1 MITISGKTIIRH
13 ELDLFFGN
21 CMEHMHDTEED
32 WGYVIRWSKKY
43 AASKGNTPEIRELIL
58 EHIER
63 LERKFG
69 HKNVGGDRSDKS

>member
-1 MITISGKTIIRH
+1 
-13 ELDLFFGN
+13 
-21 CMEHMHDTEED
+21 MEHMHDTEED

>member
-1 MITISGKTIIRH
+1 MIQH
-13 ELDLFFGN
+13 ELELFFGN
-21 CMEHMHDTEED
+21 CMEHMHDTKED